1 MLLWLVVGIWLLAP
15 VTASN
20 DLLVDR
26 SVVQNRTAH
35 FVKKQDSQ
43 VKELVPGLQSVGNA
57 QRITGPPTAHIPDY
71 IWAQLD
77 FSHDW

>member
-1 MLLWLVVGIWLLAP
+1 MMLQLVVSIWLLAP

-35 FVKKQDSQ
+35 FAEKKDSQ
-43 VKELVPGLQSVGNA
+43 VKELVPGPQSVDNA

-77 FSHDW
+77 FSYDW